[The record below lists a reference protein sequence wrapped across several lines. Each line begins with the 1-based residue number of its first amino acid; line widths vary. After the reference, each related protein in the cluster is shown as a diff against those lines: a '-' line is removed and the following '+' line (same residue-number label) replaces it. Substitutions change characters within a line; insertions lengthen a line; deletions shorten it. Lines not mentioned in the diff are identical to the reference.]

1 MKFKANQMLSG
12 MPLKYTQGE
21 DPCMML
27 CPVPFR
33 TTKAGEDF
41 LFWQNSSR
49 HILVFATGSNIRLLA
64 DRRALGMDGTF
75 TVLPQ
80 WYQQLFTIHEICGVY
95 AGAGSLP
102 FMATS
107 RIRGYRADTSTS
119 ARWYIKKSVSC
130 GLKTR
135 YRTEIETKR
144 KIRMLLATAF
154 LPVPQVDTGVRLLEA
169 GTTGNLL
176 ALFQYFWQEW
186 MTDERLP
193 LWNVHNVNI
202 QTNNHLEGWHN
213 QLNKKAGGNKLG
225 LYRLLHYLEEEQ
237 GVMEMLINQLLSR
250 NSAAGSIRQI
260 SSRCAEKQQRFIIY
274 TDEYTSGRRTL
285 EPHARADLMP
295 PSKWW
300 FWIER
305 LPWHNVHK
313 SGGHRSHPLKRA
325 CEKLPG
331 KPPRILPL
339 PAACRRR
346 ASEDTRPVMT
356 RRGTQCTTVGPGN
369 THAYKQQRTPA
380 SSIFATEPGVRLLAQ
395 SNCWCWDGSGN
406 FKILSSCKD
415 LPMYS
420 RIFEVLHSKAE
431 ELGAQLNPAKFV
443 CDFETDFN
451 FFQASLA

>member
-1 MKFKANQMLSG
+1 MSSG

-41 LFWQNSSR
+41 LLWQSSSR

-102 FMATS
+102 FMYGATS
-107 RIRGYRADTSTS
+107 QIRGYRADTSTS

-169 GTTGNLL
+169 GTTG
-176 ALFQYFWQEW
+176 
-186 MTDERLP
+186 
-193 LWNVHNVNI
+193 
-202 QTNNHLEGWHN
+202 WHN
-213 QLNKKAGGNKLG
+213 QFNKKAGGNKLG

-285 EPHARADLMP
+285 EPHARADLIP
-295 PSKWW
+295 PSKLLQQEPTKIGLQRTNRNDKYWMCT
-300 FWIER
+300 ER
-305 LPWHNVHK
+305 
-313 SGGHRSHPLKRA
+313 SRG
-325 CEKLPG
+325 C
-331 KPPRILPL
+331 
-339 PAACRRR
+339 
-346 ASEDTRPVMT
+346 
-356 RRGTQCTTVGPGN
+356 RGTLSTN
-369 THAYKQQRTPA
+369 LE
-380 SSIFATEPGVRLLAQ
+380 ATEVIRSREHAESCLVNPHAFYHYQQLA
-395 SNCWCWDGSGN
+395 DGGPQN
-406 FKILSSCKD
+406 IRDLKD

-420 RIFEVLHSKAE
+420 RIFEVLFSKE
-431 ELGAQLNPAKFV
+431 KELGAQLNPAKFV

-451 FFQASLA
+451 FCQAGLA

>member
-1 MKFKANQMLSG
+1 

-21 DPCMML
+21 DPCMMS

-49 HILVFATGSNIRLLA
+49 HILVFVTGSNIRLLA

-95 AGAGSLP
+95 AGPGSLP
-102 FMATS
+102 FMYGATS
-107 RIRGYRADTSTS
+107 QIRGYRADTSTS

-144 KIRMLLATAF
+144 KIRMLLASAF

-176 ALFQYFWQEW
+176 PLFQYFWQEW
-186 MTDERLP
+186 MTDDSRP

-213 QLNKKAGGNKLG
+213 RFNKKAGGNNKLG
-225 LYRLLHYLEEEQ
+225 LYRLLHYFEEEQ

-285 EPHARADLMP
+285 EPHARADLIP
-295 PSKWW
+295 PSKLLQQEPTKIGLQRTNRNDKYWMCT
-300 FWIER
+300 ER
-305 LPWHNVHK
+305 SRGCRGTLSINLEATEVIRSREHAEICLVNPHAFYHYQQLADGGPQKIRDLHCCAFSNVKPGAAHNVQT
-313 SGGHRSHPLKRA
+313 SGPEIPMLTNNSEL
-325 CEKLPG
+325 
-331 KPPRILPL
+331 
-339 PAACRRR
+339 RR
-346 ASEDTRPVMT
+346 AVLNHYSLINDR
-356 RRGTQCTTVGPGN
+356 
-369 THAYKQQRTPA
+369 
-380 SSIFATEPGVRLLAQ
+380 F
-395 SNCWCWDGSGN
+395 
-406 FKILSSCKD
+406 
-415 LPMYS
+415 LPPNL
-420 RIFEVLHSKAE
+420 V
-431 ELGAQLNPAKFV
+431 
-443 CDFETDFN
+443 
-451 FFQASLA
+451 